1 MHLQVRV
8 GHAADHLL
16 TAEDAFCDL
25 CRHQVYRVVLAHSGH
40 GIAAVNAALPQGIRV
55 GGVAHQSRAA
65 KAVVVKGI
73 QTLEL
78 FGILFDQRDIMAD
91 AFQIADEGSTHLVA
105 ADHQN
110 IHMDSPRCRMVQ
122 QKYQG
127 CLNSVLICG

>member
-1 MHLQVRV
+1 MLGEYRGADGVDLVSLVVQHLQVRV

-55 GGVAHQSRAA
+55 GGVAYQSRAA

-78 FGILFDQRDIMAD
+78 FGILFNQRDIMAD
-91 AFQIADEGSTHLVA
+91 AFQIADEE
-105 ADHQN
+105 
-110 IHMDSPRCRMVQ
+110 RMFI
-122 QKYQG
+122 
-127 CLNSVLICG
+127 L